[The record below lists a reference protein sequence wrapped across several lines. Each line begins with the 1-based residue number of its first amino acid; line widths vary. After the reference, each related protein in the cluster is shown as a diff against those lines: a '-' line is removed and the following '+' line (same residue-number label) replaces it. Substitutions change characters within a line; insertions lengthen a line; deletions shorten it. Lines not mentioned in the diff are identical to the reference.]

1 MFCPQ
6 ELDPEELEVR
16 DTFEDFSSS
25 QAAQE
30 GFTVDE
36 SYVTLPRS
44 SLQEAFIRLFNRYIG
59 EEVIDYEISN
69 CVECD
74 ASYEELTYTEFKSL
88 YYR

>member
-1 MFCPQ
+1 M
-6 ELDPEELEVR
+6 DPEELEVR
-16 DTFEDFSSS
+16 DTFEDFSS
-25 QAAQE
+25 QAAHD

-36 SYVTLPRS
+36 SFTLARS
-44 SLQEAFIRLFNRYIG
+44 SLQDALIRLFNRHIA
-59 EEVIDYEISN
+59 EHEIDYEMSS